1 MRQLTLFL
9 LHTSGLD
16 VLFDILDEDG
26 SGSLG
31 YIELRDGL
39 RKMHT
44 DPPVYMSLED
54 FEIMAKDVHALKG
67 ISAEHAQVRT
77 AGDRRYTRTQ
87 RRARAHANT
96 YTHTHTH
103 THTHTR
109 LYAVRTSVSRKLLVH
124 S

>member
-1 MRQLTLFL
+1 VTWVRQLTLFL

-77 AGDRRYTRTQ
+77 AGDRAIHTNTE
-87 RRARAHANT
+87 ARAHT
-96 YTHTHTH
+96 RKHVHTHTHTH
-103 THTHTR
+103 THTH
-109 LYAVRTSVSRKLLVH
+109 ACMQ
-124 S
+124 